1 MNKLPVRV
9 RFAPSP
15 TGPLHA
21 GGVRTALYNYLFAR
35 QQGGQMLLRI
45 EDTDQNRYVPGA
57 EAYILEALEWLGIAI
72 DEGPQTGGPHA
83 PYRQSERKEMYREY
97 AERLVK
103 EGKAYYAF
111 DTAEDLDVMRK
122 RLEEAKVAAVQYN
135 AITRQEM
142 KNSLTLSAE
151 ETQAR
156 LDSGEPYV
164 IRMKIMPK
172 EDIRFND
179 LIRGW
184 VVVHSSQI
192 DDKVLLKSD
201 GMPTYHLANI
211 VDDHLMG
218 ITHVIRGEEWLPS
231 APLHVLL
238 YRYLGW
244 ESTMPQFAHLPL
256 LLKPDGNGKLSKRDA
271 DLGGFPIFPL
281 EWTDPNTGDKAKG
294 FREEGYSPEATANFL
309 ALLGWNA
316 GTEQEMFDMDQLIQA
331 FSFERVHK
339 AGARFDIQKANWFNQ
354 QYLKLQDDASIVE
367 QVKPFF
373 AAKGIAVTDEQV
385 AQIVHLLKDRVHF
398 VKEIADESVFLFNAP
413 EVYDQDVVIKKW
425 NEEAVNA
432 ITGFKDALEAF
443 EGDFVADQIK
453 AALSANMEAQ
463 GIKMGKIMQA
473 LRLAVTGAGAGPDL
487 MVIMEILGREEVINR
502 LSNSLDRLPAQI
514 RLA

>member
-1 MNKLPVRV
+1 MNNQPVRV

-57 EAYILEALEWLGIAI
+57 EAYILEALEWLGIQI
-72 DEGPQTGGPHA
+72 DEGPQQGGPHA

-97 AERLVK
+97 AERLVQ

-111 DTAEDLDVMRK
+111 DTTEQLDDMRK
-122 RLEEAKVAAVQYN
+122 RMEAAKVAAVQYN
-135 AITRQEM
+135 AITRLEM
-142 KNSLTLSAE
+142 TNSLTLSPE
-151 ETQAR
+151 ETKAR
-156 LDSGEPYV
+156 LESGEAYV

-172 EDIRFND
+172 EEVRFND

-281 EWTDPNTGDKAKG
+281 EWTDPVTGDKARG
-294 FREEGYSPEATANFL
+294 FREEGYLPGATANFL

-316 GTEQEMFDMDQLIQA
+316 GTEQEIFNMDELISA
-331 FSFERVHK
+331 FSFDRVHK

-354 QYLKLQDDASIVE
+354 QYLKQLDDSVIVE
-367 QVKPFF
+367 ELKPLF
-373 AAKGIAVTDEQV
+373 KNNGIDINQSQI

-398 VKEIADESVFLFNAP
+398 TKEIVSESLFLFHAP

-432 ITGFKDALEAF
+432 ISGFKDALAAF
-443 EGDFVADQIK
+443 EGDFVAHDIK
-453 AALSANMEAQ
+453 ELLSATMDSL

-487 MVIMEILGREEVINR
+487 MIIMEILGKDEVVSRLESAVSR
-502 LSNSLDRLPAQI
+502 LSAQI

>member
-1 MNKLPVRV
+1 MSNSAVRV

-35 QQGGQMLLRI
+35 QNGGQMLLRI
-45 EDTDQNRYVPGA
+45 EDTDQTRYVPGA
-57 EAYILEALEWLGIAI
+57 EEYILEALEWLGIGI
-72 DEGPQTGGPHA
+72 DEGPQAGGPHA
-83 PYRQSERKEMYREY
+83 PYRQSERKPMYREY
-97 AERLVK
+97 AEKLVA

-111 DTAEDLDVMRK
+111 DTADELDAMRK
-122 RLEEAKVAAVQYN
+122 RMEAAKVAAVQYN
-135 AITRQEM
+135 AITRMEM
-142 KNSLTLSAE
+142 TNSITLSPE
-151 ETQAR
+151 ETKAR
-156 LDSGEPYV
+156 LESGEPYV

-238 YRYLGW
+238 YRYFGW
-244 ESTMPQFAHLPL
+244 EKTMPQFAHLPL

-281 EWTDPNTGDKAKG
+281 EWTDPVTGDKAKG
-294 FREEGYSPEATANFL
+294 FREEGYMPEATANFL

-316 GTEQEMFDMDQLIQA
+316 GTEQEIFSMEEMIKS
-331 FSFERVHK
+331 FSFDRVHK
-339 AGARFDIQKANWFNQ
+339 AGARFDINKANWFNQ
-354 QYLKLQDDASIVE
+354 QYLKQRSEESIVAE
-367 QVKPFF
+367 VQPLYASRGLSVSDAQVS
-373 AAKGIAVTDEQV
+373 
-385 AQIVHLLKDRVHF
+385 QIVHLLRERVHL
-398 VKEIADESVFLFNAP
+398 VKEIVDESLFLFSLP
-413 EVYDQDVVIKKW
+413 ESYDQDVVVKKW

-432 ITGFKDALEAF
+432 ISGFAEALKNDGGEFA
-443 EGDFVADQIK
+443 ADHIK
-453 AALSANMEAQ
+453 SVLSTTMESL

-473 LRLAVTGAGAGPDL
+473 LRLAVTGQGAGPDL
-487 MVIMEILGREEVINR
+487 MIIMEILGKENVINR
-502 LSNSLDRLPAQI
+502 LEIALTRLPAQI

>member
-57 EAYILEALEWLGIAI
+57 EAYIMEALSWLGISI

-83 PYRQSERKEMYREY
+83 PYRQSERKEMYWEY

-111 DTAEDLDVMRK
+111 DTTEDLDEMRK

-142 KNSLTLSAE
+142 KNSLTLSPE
-151 ETQAR
+151 ETKAR
-156 LDSGEPYV
+156 LESGEPYV

-238 YRYLGW
+238 YRYFGW

-281 EWTDPNTGDKAKG
+281 QWTDPNTGDIAKG

-316 GTEQEMFDMDQLIQA
+316 GTEQEIFSMEELIKT

-354 QYLKLQDDASIVE
+354 QYLKMKDDADIVNE
-367 QVKPFF
+367 VKPLF
-373 AAKGIAVTDEQV
+373 AAKRIEVSEEQTI
-385 AQIVHLLKDRVHF
+385 QIVHLLKDRVHF
-398 VKEIADESVFLFNAP
+398 VKEIVQESLFLFNAP
-413 EVYDQDVVIKKW
+413 DEYDQEIALKKW

-432 ITGFKDALEAF
+432 ISGFKDSLETF
-443 EGDFVADQIK
+443 EGEFTADHIK
-453 AALSANMEAQ
+453 HSLHATMETL

-487 MVIMEILGREEVINR
+487 MVIMEILGKEEVASR
-502 LSNSLDRLPAQI
+502 LNNALNRLPAQI

>member
-1 MNKLPVRV
+1 MTKTPVRV

-45 EDTDQNRYVPGA
+45 EDTDQNRFVPGA
-57 EAYILEALEWLGIAI
+57 EAYILEALEWLGIEI
-72 DEGPQTGGPHA
+72 DEGPKQGGPHA

-97 AERLVK
+97 ADRLIT

-111 DTAEDLDVMRK
+111 DTPEQLDDMRK
-122 RLEEAKVAAVQYN
+122 RLEAAKVAAAQYN
-135 AITRQEM
+135 AITRMEM
-142 KNSLTLSAE
+142 TNSLTLSQE
-151 ETQAR
+151 ETAAR
-156 LDSGEPYV
+156 LESGDAYV

-281 EWTDPNTGDKAKG
+281 EWTDPVSGEKAKG
-294 FREEGYSPEATANFL
+294 FREEGYLPDATANFL

-316 GTEQEMFDMDQLIQA
+316 GTEQEIFSMEQLISL
-331 FSFERVHK
+331 FSFDRVHK
-339 AGARFDIQKANWFNQ
+339 AGARFDIQKGNWFNQ
-354 QYLKLQDDASIVE
+354 QYLKMLDDAEVIQTLKPLYLAKEIVLS
-367 QVKPFF
+367 
-373 AAKGIAVTDEQV
+373 DEQL

-398 VKEIADESVFLFNAP
+398 VKEIVTESLFLFDAP
-413 EVYDQDVVIKKW
+413 DTYDPDVALKKW
-425 NEEAVNA
+425 NEEAINA
-432 ITGFKDALEAF
+432 ISGLKDALNGF
-443 EGDFVADQIK
+443 SGDFMAHDIK
-453 AALSANMEAQ
+453 ELIFATMESL

-473 LRLAVTGAGAGPDL
+473 LRLALTGAGVGPDL
-487 MVIMEILGREEVINR
+487 MIIMEILGKKEVIMRLENALNR
-502 LSNSLDRLPAQI
+502 LSAQI

>member
-1 MNKLPVRV
+1 MNNQPVRV

-57 EAYILEALEWLGIAI
+57 EGYILEALKWLGINI
-72 DEGPQTGGPHA
+72 DEGPQQGGPNA
-83 PYRQSERKEMYREY
+83 PYRQSERKEMYMEY
-97 AERLVK
+97 AEKLIR

-111 DTAEDLDVMRK
+111 DTAEELDDMRK
-122 RLEEAKVAAVQYN
+122 RLEAAKVAAAQYN
-135 AITRQEM
+135 AITRMEM
-142 KNSLTLSAE
+142 TNSLTLSAE
-151 ETQAR
+151 ETKSR
-156 LDSGEPYV
+156 LESGMPYV

-184 VVVHSSQI
+184 IVVHSSQI
-192 DDKVLLKSD
+192 DDKVLMKSD

-281 EWTDPNTGDKAKG
+281 EWTDPVSGDKAKG
-294 FREEGYSPEATANFL
+294 FREEGYLPQATANFL

-316 GTEQEMFDMDQLIQA
+316 GTEQELFSMEEMIRT
-331 FSFERVHK
+331 FSFDRVHK

-354 QYLKLQDDASIVE
+354 QYLKQLDDQEIIAQLKPLYQQKSIPVNE
-367 QVKPFF
+367 DQ
-373 AAKGIAVTDEQV
+373 IT
-385 AQIVHLLKDRVHF
+385 QIVHLLKDRVHF
-398 VKEIADESVFLFNAP
+398 VREIAEESLFLFHAP
-413 EVYDQDVVIKKW
+413 ETYDQDVAVKKW
-425 NEEAVNA
+425 NEEAANA
-432 ITGFKDALEAF
+432 IAGFKDALAGF
-443 EGDFVADQIK
+443 EGSFLAHDIK
-453 AALSANMEAQ
+453 DKLSATMENL

-487 MVIMEILGREEVINR
+487 MIIMEILGKEEVIRR
-502 LSNSLDRLPAQI
+502 LENALDRLPAQI

>member
-1 MNKLPVRV
+1 M

-35 QQGGQMLLRI
+35 QNGGQMLLRI
-45 EDTDQNRYVPGA
+45 EDTDQTRYVPGA
-57 EAYILEALEWLGIAI
+57 EEYILEALEWLGIGI

-83 PYRQSERKEMYREY
+83 PYRQSERKPMYREY
-97 AERLVK
+97 AEKLVA

-111 DTAEDLDVMRK
+111 DTADELDAMRK
-122 RLEEAKVAAVQYN
+122 RMEAAKVAAVQYN
-135 AITRQEM
+135 AITRMEM
-142 KNSLTLSAE
+142 TNSITLSAE
-151 ETQAR
+151 ETKTR
-156 LDSGEPYV
+156 LESGEPYV

-238 YRYLGW
+238 YRYFGW
-244 ESTMPQFAHLPL
+244 EKTMPQFAHLPL

-281 EWTDPNTGDKAKG
+281 EWTDPVTGDKAKG
-294 FREEGYSPEATANFL
+294 FREEGYMPEATANFL

-316 GTEQEMFDMDQLIQA
+316 GTEQEIFSMEEMIKS

-339 AGARFDIQKANWFNQ
+339 AGARFDINKANWFNQ
-354 QYLKLQDDASIVE
+354 QYLKQRSEESIVTE
-367 QVKPFF
+367 VKPLY
-373 AAKGIAVTDEQV
+373 AARGLDVSDAQV
-385 AQIVHLLKDRVHF
+385 SQIVHLLRERVHL
-398 VKEIADESVFLFNAP
+398 VKEIVDESLFLFSLP
-413 EVYDQDVVIKKW
+413 ESYDQDVVVKKW

-432 ITGFKDALEAF
+432 ILGFAEALKNDGGEFA
-443 EGDFVADQIK
+443 ADHIK
-453 AALSANMEAQ
+453 SLLSATMESF

-473 LRLAVTGAGAGPDL
+473 LRLAVTGQGAGPDL
-487 MVIMEILGREEVINR
+487 MIIMEILGKENVINR
-502 LSNSLDRLPAQI
+502 LEIALTRLPAQI

>member
-1 MNKLPVRV
+1 MSNKPVRV

-45 EDTDQNRYVPGA
+45 EDTDQNRFVPGA
-57 EAYILEALEWLGIAI
+57 EEYVLEALQWLGITI
-72 DEGPQTGGPHA
+72 DEGPQQGGPHA

-97 AERLVK
+97 AERLVA

-111 DTAEDLDVMRK
+111 DTAEELDAMRK
-122 RLEEAKVAAVQYN
+122 RLEAAKVAAAQYN
-135 AITRQEM
+135 AITRMEM
-142 KNSLTLSAE
+142 TNSLTLSAE
-151 ETQAR
+151 ETKSR
-156 LDSGEPYV
+156 LDSGEAYV

-281 EWTDPNTGDKAKG
+281 EWTDPNTGDKARG
-294 FREEGYSPEATANFL
+294 FREEGYFADATANFL

-316 GTEQEMFDMDQLIQA
+316 GTEQELFNMEELIAA
-331 FSFERVHK
+331 FSFDRVHK

-354 QYLKLQDDASIVE
+354 QYLKNLDDATLIE
-367 QVKPFF
+367 QAKPLFK
-373 AAKGIAVTDEQV
+373 A
-385 AQIVHLLKDRVHF
+385 AQIEVSDQQVSQIVFLLKDRVHF
-398 VKEIADESVFLFNAP
+398 VKEIVSESVFLFNAP
-413 EVYDQDVVIKKW
+413 ESYDQEVVLKKW
-425 NEEAVNA
+425 DEQAVNA
-432 ITGFKDALEAF
+432 ISGFKDALATF
-443 EGDFVADQIK
+443 EGDFTADHIK
-453 AALSANMEAQ
+453 AKLAETMESL

-473 LRLAVTGAGAGPDL
+473 LRLALTGEGHGPDL
-487 MVIMEILGREEVINR
+487 MVIMEILGKDEAVTR
-502 LSNSLDRLPAQI
+502 LENALTRLPAQI

>member
-45 EDTDQNRYVPGA
+45 EDTDQNRFVPGA
-57 EAYILEALEWLGIAI
+57 EAYILEALEWLGIEI
-72 DEGPQTGGPHA
+72 DEGPQQGGPHA
-83 PYRQSERKEMYREY
+83 PYKQSERKEMYREY
-97 AERLVK
+97 AEKLVTD
-103 EGKAYYAF
+103 GKAYYAF
-111 DTAEDLDVMRK
+111 DTAEELDVMRK

-142 KNSLTLSAE
+142 KNSLTLSPE
-151 ETQAR
+151 ETKAR
-156 LDSGEPYV
+156 LESGEPYV

-281 EWTDPNTGDKAKG
+281 QWTDPVTGDIAKG

-316 GTEQEMFDMDQLIQA
+316 GTEQEVFSMDEMIKL

-354 QYLKLQDDASIVE
+354 QYLKLQDDALVIAE
-367 QVKPFF
+367 IKPLY
-373 AAKGIAVTDEQV
+373 AAKGIEVNDGQL

-398 VKEIADESVFLFNAP
+398 TKEIVAESLFLFSLP
-413 EVYDQDVVIKKW
+413 EVYDQDVAVKKW
-425 NEEAVNA
+425 NEDAVNA
-432 ITGFKDALEAF
+432 VSNFKDALEGYDGA
-443 EGDFVADQIK
+443 FVAENIK
-453 AALSANMEAQ
+453 HLLAEKMEAA

-487 MVIMEILGREEVINR
+487 MVIMEILGKDQVMAR
-502 LSNSLDRLPAQI
+502 LTQALDRLPAQI